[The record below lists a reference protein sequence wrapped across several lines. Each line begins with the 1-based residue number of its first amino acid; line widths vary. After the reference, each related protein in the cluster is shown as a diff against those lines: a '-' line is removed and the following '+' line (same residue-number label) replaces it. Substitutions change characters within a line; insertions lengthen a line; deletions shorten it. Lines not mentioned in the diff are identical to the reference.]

1 MMNKPKLYEKI
12 LCEFHNRYCEE
23 GAKIRA
29 AIATGNFEVAE
40 RRAHSTKGLS
50 GSIGA
55 LSLMA
60 IAGALEASLHACHAP
75 SEEILQTFEN
85 ELNIVVEGIRA
96 GFGLSTP
103 NTN

>member
-1 MMNKPKLYEKI
+1 
-12 LCEFHNRYCEE
+12 
-23 GAKIRA
+23 
-29 AIATGNFEVAE
+29 
-40 RRAHSTKGLS
+40 
-50 GSIGA
+50 
-55 LSLMA
+55 MA

-85 ELNIVVEGIRA
+85 ELNIVVKGIRA